1 MTGSYLFM
9 EVIFIFIEVRQRFIG
24 WRKVVEWKAFFEILS
39 DVIWFFCFL
48 LFANLFLLFTKYI
61 CCLEKLYNEDRA
73 SILEALRD
81 LLFKSKHHDASL

>member
-48 LFANLFLLFTKYI
+48 LFANLFFTVY
-61 CCLEKLYNEDRA
+61 
-73 SILEALRD
+73 
-81 LLFKSKHHDASL
+81 

>member
-1 MTGSYLFM
+1 M

-48 LFANLFLLFTKYI
+48 LFANLFFYCLL
-61 CCLEKLYNEDRA
+61 
-73 SILEALRD
+73 SIFAALRSCIMKIE
-81 LLFKSKHHDASL
+81 LPY